1 MEGRDVT
8 MTDTND
14 ATHGANADDAQASL
28 PVLGSF
34 RRTHADTP
42 RVTRSDE
49 PERAELKRAIGLMSS
64 LATPA
69 SKPGVAIW

>member
-1 MEGRDVT
+1 VT

-14 ATHGANADDAQASL
+14 ATHGAANAEDSHSSL
-28 PVLGSF
+28 PILGFF

-42 RVTRSDE
+42 KVARSDE

-69 SKPGVAIW
+69 PKPGGVPIW